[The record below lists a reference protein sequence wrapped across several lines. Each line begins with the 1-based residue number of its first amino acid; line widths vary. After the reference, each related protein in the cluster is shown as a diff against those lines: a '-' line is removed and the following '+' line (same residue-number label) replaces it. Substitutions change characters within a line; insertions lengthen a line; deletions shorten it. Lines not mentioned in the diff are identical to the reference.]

1 MPKLSNND
9 VTYRTLTILD
19 SETIVLQFDIIFMKN
34 IRFWFSSLE
43 YVHHQHV
50 DQPDAI
56 KR

>member
-1 MPKLSNND
+1 MMLHKRHWP
-9 VTYRTLTILD
+9 LTSSD
-19 SETIVLQFDIIFMKN
+19 SETIVLHLQQSEIIYTN
-34 IRFWFSSLE
+34 SIHFWFSSLE